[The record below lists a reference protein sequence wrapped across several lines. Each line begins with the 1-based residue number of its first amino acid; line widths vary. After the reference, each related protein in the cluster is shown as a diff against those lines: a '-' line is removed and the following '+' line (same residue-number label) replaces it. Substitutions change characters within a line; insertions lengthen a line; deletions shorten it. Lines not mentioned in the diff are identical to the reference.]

1 MLKIIPAA
9 LFFLSFFASL
19 VSNALLRQ
27 ISKKSNILIDA
38 PDKQRKFHKNP
49 TPLTGGLGI
58 SFGIIFSGIF
68 LVFLTQDN
76 MDISFS
82 SENYGAVNQELL
94 NEEGG
99 ITHEI
104 NMPDDNSIKIKV
116 LNDEELLVVLPDG
129 RKQIYKISDNG
140 DTSSVIR
147 KEINENSFSISK
159 FAIGL
164 FSFTIL
170 IQLIMLIDDL
180 WGIKEKNKLIIQA
193 IFALCLI
200 LLTDV
205 YIKDL
210 GNLFGFGEINIGLFG
225 IPFTIFC
232 VVGMMNA
239 FNYIDGLNG
248 LCASF
253 CLVCLMSI
261 VYFFNAFNNPSFLPL
276 VLPVGAIVGFLMYNL
291 GIFGDKRNVFLGDNG
306 SQALGFLCLWILVYF
321 SQYDEYK
328 FAPVTAMWLVSILFM
343 DALRVLTTR
352 ALNGLRGEDLFKA
365 RRDHIH
371 HKLQDYGLSNE
382 VIYSI
387 LILSTGLLSTIGLV
401 LNNIFSENH
410 YYSFYIFVVV
420 WICFHILTNKI
431 PKNV

>member
-1 MLKIIPAA
+1 
-9 LFFLSFFASL
+9 
-19 VSNALLRQ
+19 
-27 ISKKSNILIDA
+27 
-38 PDKQRKFHKNP
+38 
-49 TPLTGGLGI
+49 
-58 SFGIIFSGIF
+58 
-68 LVFLTQDN
+68 

-82 SENYGAVNQELL
+82 SENYSAVNQELL
-94 NEEGG
+94 NEGDG

-116 LNDEELLVVLPDG
+116 LNDEEFLVALPDG
-129 RKQIYKISDNG
+129 TKQIYKISDNG

-420 WICFHILTNKI
+420 WICFHIVVNKI

>member
-27 ISKKSNILIDA
+27 ISKKYNILIDA
-38 PDKQRKFHKNP
+38 PDKKRKFHKNP

-68 LVFLTQDN
+68 LIFLTQDN

-116 LNDEELLVVLPDG
+116 LNDEELLVALPDG
-129 RKQIYKISDNG
+129 TKQIYKISDNG

-321 SQYDEYK
+321 SQNSEYS
-328 FAPVTAMWLVSILFM
+328 FAPITAVWLVSILFM
-343 DALRVLTTR
+343 DAIRVLSTR
-352 ALNGLRGEDLFKA
+352 ALAGLRGSDLFKA

-382 VIYSI
+382 AIYSI
-387 LILSTGLLSTIGLV
+387 LVLSTGLLSTIGLM
-401 LNNIFSENH
+401 LNNIFPQNH
-410 YYSFYIFVVV
+410 YFSFYIFLIIWV
-420 WICFHILTNKI
+420 CFHILVNRI

>member
-38 PDKQRKFHKNP
+38 PDKKRKFHKNP

-129 RKQIYKISDNG
+129 TKQIYKISDNG

-306 SQALGFLCLWILVYF
+306 SQALGFLCLWVLVYF

-420 WICFHILTNKI
+420 WICFHILVNKI

>member
-27 ISKKSNILIDA
+27 ISKKYNILIDA
-38 PDKQRKFHKNP
+38 PDKKRKFHKNP

-68 LVFLTQDN
+68 LIFLTQDN

-82 SENYGAVNQELL
+82 SENYSAVNQELL
-94 NEEGG
+94 NEGGG

-104 NMPDDNSIKIKV
+104 NMPDDNNIKIKV
-116 LNDEELLVVLPDG
+116 LSDEKLLVVLPDG
-129 RKQIYKISDNG
+129 TKQIYKISDNG

-210 GNLFGFGEINIGLFG
+210 GNLLGFGEINLGLFG

-321 SQYDEYK
+321 SQYDEYN

-382 VIYSI
+382 AIYSI

-401 LNNIFSENH
+401 LNNIFFENH

-420 WICFHILTNKI
+420 WICFHILVNKI

>member
-27 ISKKSNILIDA
+27 ISKKYNILIDA
-38 PDKQRKFHKNP
+38 PDKKRKFHKNP

-68 LVFLTQDN
+68 LIFLTQDN
-76 MDISFS
+76 MEISFT
-82 SENYGAVNQELL
+82 SENYSAVNQELL
-94 NEEGG
+94 NEGGG

-116 LNDEELLVVLPDG
+116 LNDEKLLVVLPDG
-129 RKQIYKISDNG
+129 TKQIYKISDNG

-147 KEINENSFSISK
+147 KEIDENSFSISK

-321 SQYDEYK
+321 SQYDEYN

-420 WICFHILTNKI
+420 WICFHILINKI

>member
-27 ISKKSNILIDA
+27 ISKKYNILIDA
-38 PDKQRKFHKNP
+38 PDKKRKFHKNP

-68 LVFLTQDN
+68 LIFLTQDN

-116 LNDEELLVVLPDG
+116 LNDEELLVALPDG
-129 RKQIYKISDNG
+129 TKQIYKISDNG

-205 YIKDL
+205 YVKDL

-321 SQYDEYK
+321 SQYDEYN

-420 WICFHILTNKI
+420 WICFHIVVNKI

>member
-1 MLKIIPAA
+1 MMKIIPVA

-19 VSNALLRQ
+19 VSNAILRQ
-27 ISKKSNILIDA
+27 ISKKNNILIDT

-49 TPLTGGLGI
+49 TPLTGGVGI
-58 SFGIIFSGIF
+58 AIGIIFSGIF
-68 LVFLTQDN
+68 LIFLTKDSI
-76 MDISFS
+76 DINFTT
-82 SENYGAVNQELL
+82 ENYTAIDEVLL
-94 NEEGG
+94 NDKDG

-104 NMPDDNSIKIKV
+104 NVSDNNSIKIRI
-116 LNDEELLVVLPDG
+116 LNDEKIFMVLPDG
-129 RKQIYKISDNG
+129 TKQIYMISDNG
-140 DTSSVIR
+140 NESNIIRQEIGENDFSV
-147 KEINENSFSISK
+147 SK
-159 FAIGL
+159 FAISL

-170 IQLIMLIDDL
+170 IQLIMLVDDL
-180 WGIKEKNKLIIQA
+180 WGIKEKNKLVIQA
-193 IFALCLI
+193 IITSMLI
-200 LLTDV
+200 LVTDI
-205 YIKDL
+205 YIRDL
-210 GNLFGFGEINIGLFG
+210 GNLLGFGEINLGLFG

-261 VYFFNAFNNPSFLPL
+261 VYSFNAFNNPGLLPL
-276 VLPVGAIVGFLMYNL
+276 ILPVGAIVGFLMYNL

-321 SQYDEYK
+321 SQNSEYS
-328 FAPVTAMWLVSILFM
+328 FAPITAVWLVSILFM
-343 DALRVLTTR
+343 DAIRVLSTR
-352 ALNGLRGEDLFKA
+352 AIAGLRGTDLFKA

-382 VIYSI
+382 AIYSI
-387 LILSTGLLSTIGLV
+387 LVLSTGLLSTIGLV
-401 LNNIFSENH
+401 LNNIFPGNH
-410 YYSFYIFVVV
+410 YFSFYIFLIV
-420 WICFHILTNKI
+420 WVCFHILVNRI

>member
-27 ISKKSNILIDA
+27 ISKKYNILIDA
-38 PDKQRKFHKNP
+38 PDKKRKFHKNP

-68 LVFLTQDN
+68 LIFLTQDN

-116 LNDEELLVVLPDG
+116 LNDEEFLVVLPDG
-129 RKQIYKISDNG
+129 TKQIYKISDNG

-321 SQYDEYK
+321 SQYDEYN

-382 VIYSI
+382 AIYSI
-387 LILSTGLLSTIGLV
+387 LILSTGLLSTLGLM

-420 WICFHILTNKI
+420 WICFHNLVNKI

>member
-27 ISKKSNILIDA
+27 ISKKYNILIDA
-38 PDKQRKFHKNP
+38 PDKKRKFHKNP

-116 LNDEELLVVLPDG
+116 LNDEKLLVVLPDG
-129 RKQIYKISDNG
+129 TKQIYKISDNG

-306 SQALGFLCLWILVYF
+306 SQALGFLCLWVLVYF

-420 WICFHILTNKI
+420 WICFHIVVNKI

>member
-1 MLKIIPAA
+1 M
-9 LFFLSFFASL
+9 SFFASL

-27 ISKKSNILIDA
+27 ISKKYNILIDA
-38 PDKQRKFHKNP
+38 PDKKRKFHKNP
-49 TPLTGGLGI
+49 TPLTGGIGI

-129 RKQIYKISDNG
+129 TKQIYKISDNG

-306 SQALGFLCLWILVYF
+306 SQALGFLCLWVLVYF

-352 ALNGLRGEDLFKA
+352 ALNGLRGEDLFRA

-382 VIYSI
+382 AIYSI
-387 LILSTGLLSTIGLV
+387 LILSTGILSTLGLV

-420 WICFHILTNKI
+420 LICFHNLVNKI

>member
-27 ISKKSNILIDA
+27 ISKKYNILIDA
-38 PDKQRKFHKNP
+38 PDKKRKFHKNP
-49 TPLTGGLGI
+49 TPLTGGIGI

-68 LVFLTQDN
+68 LIFLTQDN

-116 LNDEELLVVLPDG
+116 LNDEELLVTLPDG
-129 RKQIYKISDNG
+129 TKQIYKISDNG

-193 IFALCLI
+193 FFVLCLI

-321 SQYDEYK
+321 SQYDEYN

-371 HKLQDYGLSNE
+371 HKLQDYGL
-382 VIYSI
+382 
-387 LILSTGLLSTIGLV
+387 LIIKNMLLLYLV
-401 LNNIFSENH
+401 FQEKW
-410 YYSFYIFVVV
+410 SF
-420 WICFHILTNKI
+420 C
-431 PKNV
+431 